1 MARWLRRRR
10 LAALPLLLIVLAGT
24 TGTILALGT
33 AQRTSAAFGRYLE
46 RANVGDVVVN
56 PSVSSTEVDA
66 VIRSLPGVTEVTTES
81 LFMVTN
87 DEGAPRQR
95 RLVDQGGVE
104 SGSVSGVFGSHDG
117 RYTDM
122 DRPVVQAGRLP
133 TGPSELALSATAAE
147 AEHWEIGD
155 IVPLAFWRLGLADG
169 LSPEVAAEF
178 GEEVIS
184 PVGVEHVELVGLIT
198 RPDEVLP
205 NELYPSQR
213 AIVSPDIARRYD
225 CLPPAPDASLSLAE
239 NLARNQP
246 PGCAVSY
253 RYYSLSFADG
263 PAGVKPALEEF
274 VRQVRPLNEKLA
286 TIRDTSDG
294 GSEPPQ
300 YFLIA
305 TETEPERRRVE
316 RAIRPTVTA
325 LGVLA
330 AAAATVTLALAGFA
344 VAREVAQTRVAQ
356 RQWRQLGMTRWERT
370 AVVAVPPLAAIGLGV
385 LGAVI
390 ASYLIG
396 TRPIGVVRVLE
407 PSRSP
412 GISGTGVLATG
423 GILVGAAAITVVLV
437 ARASRA
443 AVDEASVPRRATGR
457 GRLWTTIGSPPLADG
472 LRAAYGQRSSLP
484 AIAASAVVGAALVAA
499 LVFGASLTSLVD
511 TPRSYGW
518 SWDLAAMTGGGYGD
532 LDLAGA
538 RAAFDDDPAV
548 DTWTAFGFL
557 NEISVNG
564 DPMMSMIG
572 IERETPEVDFPLLA
586 GGLPRRSDEVALG
599 PATARERGIDVGDTV
614 SIAGPSEPF
623 DATVTGI
630 VVFPTIGPMFAGT
643 VGGGDGMLVPQ
654 AMIDAVAPFEGAA
667 TSLATFV
674 GVDLVDDADPA
685 AIVRIEEHLGVPDLL
700 GAPPIVYQR
709 AVRPP
714 EIIEAAATRSVPVVV
729 GASLAVVGA
738 LGLGV
743 MSWASVRSR
752 RRDLA
757 VARAL
762 GFRPGQVCW
771 SVRTQSLATTIAALA
786 IGVPLG
792 VTAGRLSWQAFARQL
807 GVVPDPSSAWTT
819 VAVVIAV
826 ALLLAL
832 LAAQLPAR
840 RASRSRPASDLR
852 AE

>member
-1 MARWLRRRR
+1 
-10 LAALPLLLIVLAGT
+10 LPLLLVVLVGT

-33 AQRTSAAFGRYLE
+33 AQRMSEAFDRYLE

-87 DEGAPRQR
+87 DDGAPRPR
-95 RLVDQGGVE
+95 RVVDQGDVE
-104 SGSVSGVFGSHDG
+104 SGTVAGVFGSHDG
-117 RYTDM
+117 RYRDM

-133 TGPSELALSATAAE
+133 TGPSEVALSATAAE
-147 AEHWEIGD
+147 AEGLELGD
-155 IVPLAFWRLGLADG
+155 VAPMAFWRLLTGDG
-169 LSPEVAAEF
+169 LSPEAAEGF
-178 GEEVIS
+178 DDEVIA

-198 RPDEVLP
+198 LPGEVLP
-205 NELYPSQR
+205 NELYPRQR

-225 CLPPAPDASLSLAE
+225 CLPPPPDPSLSLAE
-239 NLARNQP
+239 NIERNQP

-274 VRQVRPLNEKLA
+274 VRRVRPLNEKLA
-286 TIRDTSDG
+286 TIRDTSG
-294 GSEPPQ
+294 RGSEPPE

-330 AAAATVTLALAGFA
+330 AAAATVTLVLAAFA
-344 VAREVAQTRVAQ
+344 VAREVRRSAATQ
-356 RQWRQLGMTRWERT
+356 RQWRQLGMTRRGRT
-370 AVVAVPPLAAIGLGV
+370 AVVAAPPLAAVGLGFI
-385 LGAVI
+385 GAIVT
-390 ASYLIG
+390 SSLIG
-396 TRPIGVVRVLE
+396 TRPVGVVRVLE
-407 PSRSP
+407 PARSP
-412 GISGTGVLATG
+412 GISGPSLLAAV
-423 GILVGAAAITVVLV
+423 GILVSAAVITVVVV
-437 ARASRA
+437 ARASRST
-443 AVDEASVPRRATGR
+443 VDDVPIRSRTAGRA
-457 GRLWTTIGSPPLADG
+457 RLWTAIGSPPLAAG
-472 LRAAYGQRSSLP
+472 VRAAYGQRSSLP
-484 AIAASAVVGAALVAA
+484 VIAGSAVVSVALVAA
-499 LVFGASLTSLVD
+499 LVFGASLSSLVQ

-532 LDLAGA
+532 LDVAGA

-557 NEISVNG
+557 NEVSVNG

-572 IERETPEVDFPLLA
+572 VERETPEVDFPLLA
-586 GGLPRRSDEVALG
+586 GELPRRSDEVALG
-599 PATARERGIDVGDTV
+599 PASARERGIDVGDTV
-614 SIAGPSEPF
+614 TIGGPFEPF
-623 DATVTGI
+623 DAAVTGI
-630 VVFPTIGPMFAGT
+630 GVFPTIGPMFADT
-643 VGGGDGMLVPQ
+643 VGGGDGILVPQ
-654 AMIDAVAPFEGAA
+654 AMIDAVAPVGSAA
-667 TSLATFV
+667 TSQATFV

-685 AIVRIEEHLGVPDLL
+685 AVARIEERLSVPDLL
-700 GAPPIVYQR
+700 GAPPIVYKQ

-729 GASLAVVGA
+729 GVSLAMVGA

-743 MSWASVRSR
+743 VSWASVRSR

-762 GFRPGQVCW
+762 GFRPGQVRW
-771 SVRTQSLATTIAALA
+771 SVRAQSLAITLAALV

-792 VTAGRLSWQAFARQL
+792 VIVGRLSWQAFARQL
-807 GVVPDPSSAWTT
+807 GVVPDPNTAWTT
-819 VAVVIAV
+819 VAALVAA
-826 ALLLAL
+826 ALLLTLVATE
-832 LAAQLPAR
+832 LPAR
-840 RASRSRPASDLR
+840 RAAASRPAAGLR